1 MEVDHAELWSAET
14 RDATIA
20 LPAALR
26 GRIVP
31 GKPLLWEVVAK
42 DAAGRAVA
50 WSGKQ
55 RFRVRR

>member
-1 MEVDHAELWSAET
+1 MEVDYAELWSTET
-14 RDATIA
+14 HDASIA
-20 LPAALR
+20 LPPAVRA
-26 GRIVP
+26 RIVP

-55 RFRVRR
+55 RFRVRM